1 MTFPAL
7 SKKDE
12 YDELTVPAY
21 LYKRLLNLLQE
32 EWAKRRC
39 SPACWSLGSTSLCD
53 SENWRLAHW
62 TLPVGNSSF
71 TRKPATSINILQFLA
86 QATPDDHVQPS
97 QSQPFWES
105 LRQVAN
111 RRSLNSFTSHVE
123 LSPTWPLGILLL
135 RCCHVGWKTDWTAG
149 IKWRVLSA
157 LGKQDCVVKAIHVIQ
172 TTELLLSYINFI
184 SPLFCLIHLNSI
196 ILLFPSFSHLV
207 PSSWLRFCDR

>member
-12 YDELTVPAY
+12 YDELT
-21 LYKRLLNLLQE
+21 LNLLQE

-135 RCCHVGWKTDWTAG
+135 RCCHVGWKTMENW
-149 IKWRVLSA
+149 
-157 LGKQDCVVKAIHVIQ
+157 
-172 TTELLLSYINFI
+172 
-184 SPLFCLIHLNSI
+184 LNSWHQVASVECI
-196 ILLFPSFSHLV
+196 GEARLCSEGHSRHSDHRAASILYQFHFTSILFD
-207 PSSWLRFCDR
+207 SS